1 MGILTRFCIFKLK
14 WSWAKRGE
22 LDIFMLFC
30 SLFCHLNLFIYRWKV
45 HKQFTTRFY
54 AKNLQDWRMKF
65 EKKFR
70 ICQNS
75 TWARLM
81 QNSHSSDWRAEKESL
96 RTLTGSRRPALAEFL
111 FFFSCSFLD
120 FREPVRWY
128 LYLHCTAKESDKLSF
143 ALLLL
148 FDGDRDS
155 VLGPLFVRR
164 PNIFEI
170 AFDPRPH
177 SGRDWIFKMAGE
189 KIQVNRYHLSK

>member
-96 RTLTGSRRPALAEFL
+96 RMLTGSRRPALAEFL
-111 FFFSCSFLD
+111 FFFLARLWTSGSLFAGIYIYIVQRKKAASCRL
-120 FREPVRWY
+120 RCCCY
-128 LYLHCTAKESDKLSF
+128 LMGTEIRYSAPFSF
-143 ALLLL
+143 AGRTYSKLLLIL
-148 FDGDRDS
+148 DLTPAAIGFSRWRE
-155 VLGPLFVRR
+155 RR
-164 PNIFEI
+164 F
-170 AFDPRPH
+170 R
-177 SGRDWIFKMAGE
+177 
-189 KIQVNRYHLSK
+189 

>member
-45 HKQFTTRFY
+45 HKQFATRFY

-111 FFFSCSFLD
+111 FFFFLLVFGLPRACSLVFIFTLYSERKRQVVVCVVVVIWWGPRFVTRPP
-120 FREPVRWY
+120 FRSQAEHIRNCFW
-128 LYLHCTAKESDKLSF
+128 S
-143 ALLLL
+143 
-148 FDGDRDS
+148 
-155 VLGPLFVRR
+155 
-164 PNIFEI
+164 
-170 AFDPRPH
+170 
-177 SGRDWIFKMAGE
+177 
-189 KIQVNRYHLSK
+189 